1 MLVFETEKITLRKA
15 ALITGVTIFI
25 IAIFAMFAVGVVDTR
40 LIIDGDATAT
50 MNNIKKSIS
59 LFKVGIFSWLII
71 LICDIVISWSL
82 YIFLKQID
90 SSLSLLGAL
99 FRLAYS
105 AILGIAI
112 LNLVFVTIL
121 LSVEHQLLS
130 NQTDQLKYFVML
142 FVIAFHKMW
151 SFGLIIFGVHLFI
164 IGCLVMKSDF
174 IPKILGILL
183 LIASFG
189 YMFINIMHL
198 FLPQYENTTRI
209 FENILSLPMVLGELG
224 LGIWML
230 VKGGKKLKIGN

>member
-1 MLVFETEKITLRKA
+1 MLVFETEKTSLRRA
-15 ALITGVTIFI
+15 ALIAGITIFI
-25 IAIFAMFAVGVVDTR
+25 IAICAGFSVGVVDSR

-59 LFKVGIFSWLII
+59 LFQAGIFSWLII
-71 LICDIVISWSL
+71 LICDIVISWAL

-90 SSLSLLGAL
+90 SSLSLLGAW

-121 LSVEHQLLS
+121 MSRDYQLLS
-130 NQTDQLKYFVML
+130 NQTDQLKSLLML

-164 IGCLVMKSDF
+164 IGCLVMKSGF
-174 IPKILGILL
+174 IPRILGILL
-183 LIASFG
+183 LIASFS
-189 YMFINIMHL
+189 YMFIHIMHL
-198 FLPQYENTTRI
+198 FFTQYENTTRI

-230 VKGGKKLKIGN
+230 VKGSKTPKIGN